1 MQKTTTNVS
10 PTNLTTSL
18 HLHGPVGLSSCMGTL
33 HLALRCWVP
42 ETPCHQ
48 HLHGQC
54 MPTGPSYWAEQ
65 WALTTAL
72 VRSLFPPQGFPLF
85 LFPFMVKLLKKLSAF
100 LLSISPLS
108 HSIRLLSPPF
118 HHSHSCKPLISMSP
132 KASSPSCLDP
142 FLLPLF
148 LIHSLA
154 PSRSPPLL
162 PALNHWGP
170 GAQPWFPPHPT
181 VTLSTFC
188 RLTVRS
194 QPNSPKLYYYSSYC

>member
-1 MQKTTTNVS
+1 MYGD
-10 PTNLTTSL
+10 PPLSL
-18 HLHGPVGLSSCMGTL
+18 EVLRPRDTMPPASAWPVYAYWTIPLSRAMSSNNST
-33 HLALRCWVP
+33 
-42 ETPCHQ
+42 
-48 HLHGQC
+48 
-54 MPTGPSYWAEQ
+54 
-65 WALTTAL
+65 
-72 VRSLFPPQGFPLF
+72 VRSLFPPQGSPLS
-85 LFPFMVKLLKKLSAF
+85 LFPFMVNLLKKLSAF

-170 GAQPWFPPHPT
+170 GAQPSDSPPPHCDSKY
-181 VTLSTFC
+181 LLQANGQKST
-188 RLTVRS
+188 
-194 QPNSPKLYYYSSYC
+194 